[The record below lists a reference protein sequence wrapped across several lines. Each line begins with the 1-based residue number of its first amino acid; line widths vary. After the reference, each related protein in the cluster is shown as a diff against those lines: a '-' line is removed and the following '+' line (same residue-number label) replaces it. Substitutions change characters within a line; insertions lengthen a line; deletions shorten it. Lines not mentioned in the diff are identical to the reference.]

1 MTVSTEGVVAVQR
14 DAEEVLLVAAQPPVS
29 KGLVTENVV
38 MVQKVVEKRKEIDW
52 RRTTAFGTFGLFYLG
67 GVQYALYVP
76 IYQRLF
82 PNAAAFA
89 AKPVMEKIRDVGGIR
104 DLIAQVFIDQFV
116 HHPILYFP
124 VFYSI
129 KEIVTSDSPDLGK
142 AIGKYR
148 VNMVEDLQA
157 LWKVWVPST
166 FVNFAFMPMWARIP
180 WVASTSLIWTCIL
193 SAMRGGSEIP

>member
-1 MTVSTEGVVAVQR
+1 MAMILKFAKERPFAFGMAYSCFKTVGC
-14 DAEEVLLVAAQPPVS
+14 DL
-29 KGLVTENVV
+29 

-193 SAMRGGSEIP
+193 SAMRGGS